1 MRELERREKENDREV
16 KDRERKRDWEREG
29 GTRERE
35 RKREIMSRTLLLQE
49 LSSLSP
55 SVTLK
60 LYTLPYSRRIGAR
73 VQGSP
78 VALISTINQT
88 LSF

>member
-1 MRELERREKENDREV
+1 MRGRSKREREKERLG
-16 KDRERKRDWEREG
+16 EG
-29 GTRERE
+29 GSDE
-35 RKREIMSRTLLLQE
+35 REIMSRTLLLQE

-73 VQGSP
+73 LQGSP
-78 VALISTINQT
+78 SYLQ
-88 LSF
+88 

>member
-1 MRELERREKENDREV
+1 MRELERREKENDMEV
-16 KDRERKRDWEREG
+16 KEREKERLGEG
-29 GTRERE
+29 GSDE
-35 RKREIMSRTLLLQE
+35 REIMSRTLLLQE

>member
-1 MRELERREKENDREV
+1 MRELERREKENEREV
-16 KDRERKRDWEREG
+16 KEREKERLGEG
-29 GTRERE
+29 GGDE
-35 RKREIMSRTLLLQE
+35 REIMSRTLLLQE